1 MTFSPHV
8 RTRAVRYHENAAR
21 LFAHLGGTVAD
32 DAVLLESADIAS
44 KEGLHSV
51 MVLRGSVRV
60 TCNHNDVT
68 AEPLTPSGVA
78 IVQRLAEQL
87 SSDVS
92 RETSEESCSARR
104 CTIATPDGVS
114 GSAVTSLWLH
124 VTRTEPRNTMTECR
138 PSFEAIS
145 ALSRSTASS
154 ATVPPK

>member
-1 MTFSPHV
+1 MFV
-8 RTRAVRYHENAAR
+8 RVLCAVTKNAAR

-87 SSDVS
+87 SSDCS
-92 RETSEESCSARR
+92 RE
-104 CTIATPDGVS
+104 
-114 GSAVTSLWLH
+114 H
-124 VTRTEPRNTMTECR
+124 QKK
-138 PSFEAIS
+138 PSFIFQC
-145 ALSRSTASS
+145 
-154 ATVPPK
+154 PPQ

>member
-92 RETSEESCSARR
+92 RETSEE
-104 CTIATPDGVS
+104 TVFHFPVS
-114 GSAVTSLWLH
+114 TAVDERERLT
-124 VTRTEPRNTMTECR
+124 
-138 PSFEAIS
+138 
-145 ALSRSTASS
+145 ALSS
-154 ATVPPK
+154 V

>member
-21 LFAHLGGTVAD
+21 LFAHLGSTVAD

-78 IVQRLAEQL
+78 IVHAAFAEQL

-92 RETSEESCSARR
+92 REHQKKA
-104 CTIATPDGVS
+104 
-114 GSAVTSLWLH
+114 
-124 VTRTEPRNTMTECR
+124 
-138 PSFEAIS
+138 SFIFQC
-145 ALSRSTASS
+145 
-154 ATVPPK
+154 PPQ